1 MISVLKIRIKLEK
14 MRENT
19 LIRCSQ
25 AYNNFSHTFYRLCC
39 FHIEL
44 SHFEHELDGFR
55 VNLGIFK
62 SVC

>member
-1 MISVLKIRIKLEK
+1 MISVLKIRIELEK

-39 FHIEL
+39 FHTEL
-44 SHFEHELDGFR
+44 NHFEPELDGFQGKFGH
-55 VNLGIFK
+55 L
-62 SVC
+62 